1 MNLKKIIITAFAVSV
16 PVALLLNHGAD
27 VLPGMQEGV
36 PRRIVSLSPSI
47 TRCIIDLGAEDLLA
61 GVTDYSLHPELKAES
76 VGTYMSPNLE
86 KIIRLKP
93 DLVLISEEDR
103 YIQKTPLLEKFGVRV
118 EKLGRNMDFESMSVN
133 YMHLGEILGRRD
145 LAAQKI
151 ADYRMRLVQIEK
163 QKIPVRIVFLVSVNP
178 IVTVS
183 GGSHISAIIRDA
195 GGLNVYESASTPYPI
210 LSLESLLLSGAD
222 ALIVME
228 MGYRS
233 HIKSL
238 LSGYSNVD
246 FAGKGNIF
254 VAGDENIPYYTPG
267 DYVISVEKIAAFI
280 KMIKR

>member
-1 MNLKKIIITAFAVSV
+1 MNLKKIIIAAFAVSV
-16 PVALLLNHGAD
+16 PVTLLLNRSVEISHD
-27 VLPGMQEGV
+27 VAIKV

-76 VGTYMSPNLE
+76 VGTYMNPNLE

-103 YIQKTPLLEKFGVRV
+103 YIQKTPLLEKFGVRI
-118 EKLGRNMDFESMSVN
+118 EMLGRNMDFDSMSKN
-133 YMHLGEILGRRD
+133 YLRLGEILGRRD
-145 LAAQKI
+145 LAIKKI
-151 ADYRMRLVQIEK
+151 AGYRDRLARIDRE
-163 QKIPVRIVFLVSVNP
+163 KIPARIVFLVSVNP
-178 IVTVS
+178 IVSVS

-195 GGLNVYESASTPYPI
+195 GGVNVYEGAATPYPI

-222 ALIVME
+222 ALVVME

-233 HIKSL
+233 HIQSL
-238 LSGYSNVD
+238 LSGYSDAD
-246 FAGKGNIF
+246 FADKGNIF
-254 VAGDENIPYYTPG
+254 VTGDENIPYYTPG